1 MNLTD
6 FFALVLPTSGHIII
20 AEQLEKGYKHHIT
33 DVLDTA
39 VTTAVD
45 LNFSHRN
52 VFFALAGFKAEKVWN
67 PTIKNPDG
75 SLGRWQSR
83 TQANAG
89 WLRSLFL
96 DLDIDPTA
104 TAPEKTSK
112 VYATREEA
120 LTALDDA
127 VLKLGLPAPM
137 VLDSG
142 GGWHAYWPFTDDVTK
157 DEWQP
162 VAEKFKALCL
172 SLGMKIDPAV
182 PADAARVLR
191 PLGCHNLKR
200 AYARP
205 VALHRAGEGPADFT
219 FIQGQLD
226 NYEQLHGAVALPK
239 KYTPPPVAA
248 GGYSNIGQDADPIDI
263 GHVFFGCGVLGGQM
277 ATGGK
282 FTTEPVWRA
291 SLGVTKFANTPR
303 EAMLA
308 ISANHPNFTEA
319 EMMAKADGW
328 NARATTCTYFKVK
341 LECPE
346 CQTCPHQITSPANL
360 GKMKVEAPPPVALV
374 TDPETGVQEEI
385 ELIQPPAPYIRH
397 FDSAKGMRVVSIA
410 SEDADG
416 NPDFKM
422 VAPGDF
428 YPVRILRNSAN
439 GEISERTLWSFEVPR
454 LPAFTTEIK
463 QSMLCDTKGLHA
475 LLNNLGVYAHG
486 GQIKDIQY
494 YMSAYLN
501 HLARERDRERIYTRL
516 GWQFDNNEE
525 TPSRVSF
532 TLGARQVNMD
542 GTIVPCNLSQSVKT
556 MTKNGMHYKGS
567 LAEWSRLM
575 NTHYAGEIYR
585 AHRFFVYCSLAS
597 PLLHMTHE
605 KGALVTASGKSG
617 RGKTTALRAGSSVWG
632 HPDALILNGNPQGA
646 TGNAAEY
653 HLSTL
658 HSLPMMWDD
667 TTNLG
672 SQVVTAFALNVSQ
685 GVGKQ
690 RMKGSEHDGKLLTW
704 ETMVLSTTNYDDMSQ
719 ALAGQNNIDASLM
732 RIISVPFDEF
742 RDTTEGAMAAE
753 QFKRGIFENY
763 GHAGAAFM
771 QYVTANYADVST
783 RVKQAED
790 DAWMAFK
797 GRGAERFWMKIVG
810 AARVASQIAND
821 LGLLDFP
828 IDDDY
833 VWMGTHIDG
842 MRELHG
848 SYTIG
853 PVEALSSFLEAR
865 IAETLVLSSRTTSN
879 LDNVA
884 HMPQRELNIRHE
896 MDSGLIYI
904 AKTAV
909 GKYCAEHNENIR
921 HWEDQL
927 FAEGVLL
934 DKSKQKTLGAETK
947 HAKGQVRCWVV
958 DATKLGAAFMGAVQR
973 ITGTVTPLPGLMT
986 KVS

>member
-1 MNLTD
+1 MNLTE
-6 FFALVLPTSGHIII
+6 FFTLVLPSNGYLII
-20 AEQLEKGYKHHIT
+20 AEQLDKGYRHHLT
-33 DVLDTA
+33 DTLDTA
-39 VTTAVD
+39 VNTAVD
-45 LNFSHRN
+45 LNFNHRN

-67 PTIKNPDG
+67 PAVKNTDG
-75 SLGRWQSR
+75 SMGKWQVR

-96 DLDIDPTA
+96 DLDINPDA
-104 TAPEKTSK
+104 TDADGK
-112 VYATREEA
+112 VYATREDA
-120 LTALDDA
+120 LTALDA
-127 VLKLGLPAPM
+127 TVAKLGLPAPM

-142 GGWHAYWPFTDDVTK
+142 GGWHAYWPFTDDVGK
-157 DEWQP
+157 DDWQP

-205 VALHRAGEGPADFT
+205 VALLRAGDGPADFT
-219 FIQGQLD
+219 TICQILD
-226 NYEQLHGAVALPK
+226 NYEAANGAVALPK
-239 KYTPPPVAA
+239 KFVAPA
-248 GGYSNIGQDADPIDI
+248 SGYSNVGQDADPIDI

-277 ATGGK
+277 ATAGRG
-282 FTTEPVWRA
+282 TREPVWRA
-291 SLGVTKFANTPR
+291 TLGVVKFAHQQR

-308 ISANHPNFTEA
+308 VSEGHANFSEA
-319 EMMAKADGW
+319 EMWAKANNW
-328 NARATTCTYFKVK
+328 NARATTCAYFKVN

-346 CQTCPHQITSPANL
+346 CQSCPHQITSPANL
-360 GKMKVEAPPPVALV
+360 GKMKQEAPPPIALV
-374 TDPETGVQEEI
+374 ADPETGVVEEV
-385 ELIQPPAPYIRH
+385 ELIKPPHPYVRH
-397 FDSAKGMRVVSIA
+397 FDHARGMRVVSIA

-416 NPDFKM
+416 NPDFKL

-428 YPVRILRNSAN
+428 YPVRILRNSTN
-439 GEISERTLWSFEVPR
+439 GEISERTLWNFEIPR
-454 LPAFTTEIK
+454 LPAFTAEIK

-501 HLARERDRERIYTRL
+501 HLARERDRERMYTRL
-516 GWQFDNNEE
+516 GWQFDNNQE
-525 TPSRVSF
+525 TPTRVSF

-542 GTIVPCNLSQSVKT
+542 GTIAPCNLSQSVKT
-556 MTKNGMHYKGS
+556 MTKNGMHYKGT

-575 NTHYAGEIYR
+575 NTHYADEIYR
-585 AHRFFVYCSLAS
+585 AHRFFIYCSLAA

-632 HPDALILNGNPQGA
+632 HPDALILNGNPQGS

-719 ALAGQNNIDASLM
+719 ALAGQSNVDAHLM

-753 QFKRGIFENY
+753 NFKRGIFENY

-771 QYVTANYADVST
+771 QYVTANYDAVAT

-790 DAWMAFK
+790 DAWLAFK

-810 AARVASQIAND
+810 AARVASQIANEI
-821 LGLLDFP
+821 GLLDFP
-828 IDDDY
+828 IDADY

-848 SYTIG
+848 SYTVG
-853 PVEALSSFLEAR
+853 PVEALSSFLESR
-865 IAETLVLSSRTTSN
+865 ISETLVLSSRTTSN

-909 GKYCAEHNENIR
+909 GKYCAETNENIR

-927 FAEGVLL
+927 IAEGVLL

-958 DATKLGAAFMGAVQR
+958 DATKLGAAFLSAVQR
-973 ITGTVTPLPGLMT
+973 VTGTVTPMPAPQA
-986 KVS
+986 KAS